1 MVEWL
6 SLHCE
11 SAIWKGDLCKLSIM
25 HQCLWIDYIYF
36 DGLKQFSLWDYSNYE
51 VMKKKKD
58 QNIPVGNLQTVWI
71 LGMFEICVC
80 PGEGR
85 SPVKASILTVKSAVN
100 FFSNPEPP
108 LLSGKVCSRNKE
120 ISPCTEI
127 IFKTLSLVYK
137 NEFTWVKSTDFKN
150 HRLKEL

>member
-108 LLSGKVCSRNKE
+108 LLSGKVCKKAGIKKYPHAQKSFSKLFPWSIKMSSLEWRALTLK
-120 ISPCTEI
+120 I
-127 IFKTLSLVYK
+127 I
-137 NEFTWVKSTDFKN
+137 D
-150 HRLKEL
+150 